1 MLTKILL
8 RISKHYSIQ
17 LVSKSEII
25 KSLNEFKEEVECNS
39 DSPRAIFICLEGLVR
54 SICIEKNK
62 KSDTYCFLHFILIL
76 FKEFIKEKNIESS
89 FLSEYSKYRNDIFQ
103 NFDYFYLN
111 RNMDGI
117 IDNPMSVGFLWAN
130 STQGFDFWKEKNIEW
145 LTYFK
150 NKIIW

>member
-62 KSDTYCFLHFILIL
+62 KS
-76 FKEFIKEKNIESS
+76 
-89 FLSEYSKYRNDIFQ
+89 
-103 NFDYFYLN
+103 
-111 RNMDGI
+111 
-117 IDNPMSVGFLWAN
+117 V
-130 STQGFDFWKEKNIEW
+130 
-145 LTYFK
+145 
-150 NKIIW
+150 